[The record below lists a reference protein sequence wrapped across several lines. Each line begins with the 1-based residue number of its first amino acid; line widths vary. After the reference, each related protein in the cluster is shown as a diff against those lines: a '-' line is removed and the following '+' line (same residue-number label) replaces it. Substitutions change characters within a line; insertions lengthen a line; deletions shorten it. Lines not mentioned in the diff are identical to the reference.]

1 MSSCNEV
8 QEKIA
13 RGESLSEAERAHT
26 TACASCAPVIADFS
40 LLEAALST
48 LGTAVPAGFADRV
61 MAGVA
66 AEGAA
71 GAPRTPRR
79 WVPLTLAYGAGVLA
93 VLNVAGFLA
102 SVFQASVAFGGTP

>member
-1 MSSCNEV
+1 MISCNEV

-26 TACASCAPVIADFS
+26 TACASCAPVIADFT

-48 LGTAVPAGFADRV
+48 LGTAVPPGFADRV

-71 GAPRTPRR
+71 APRPPRR
-79 WVPLTLAYGAGVLA
+79 WVPLTLAYAAGVLA

-102 SVFQASVAFGGTP
+102 SVFVASVAFGGTP

>member
-1 MSSCNEV
+1 MSSCNEIE
-8 QEKIA
+8 EKIA

-26 TACASCAPVIADFS
+26 SACASCAPVLADFS

-48 LGTAVPAGFADRV
+48 FGTAIPAGFVDRV

-66 AEGAA
+66 AEGAT
-71 GAPRTPRR
+71 APRTPRR
-79 WVPLTLAYGAGVLA
+79 WLPLTLAYAAGLLA

-102 SVFQASVAFGGTP
+102 SVFAASVAFGGTP